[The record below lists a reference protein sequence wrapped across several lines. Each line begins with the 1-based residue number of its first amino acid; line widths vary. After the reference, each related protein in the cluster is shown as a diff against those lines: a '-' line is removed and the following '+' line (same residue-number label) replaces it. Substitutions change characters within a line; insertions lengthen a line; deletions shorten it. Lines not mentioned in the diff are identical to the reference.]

1 MPNPPRSSGTPAS
14 DGSIFGQT
22 AFWLA
27 LFALYALCQSAIRV
41 YYKTSLF
48 GDDSE
53 LFLWARQLAW
63 GYGVQPPLYAWLQW
77 AVNQVFGQGQVAMAA
92 MRALCLFGIYSAGFL
107 LARRFAGVRIAG
119 LATLGLFLIPEISQ
133 TFLRTRTHNLL
144 VTALVPLA
152 CIAFLDLLGRRRWRD
167 YAAFGAMSGLAI
179 LAKATGAIFLVALV
193 FAALL
198 RRDDRRAV
206 LAPNMLG
213 ALAAAGLILLG
224 PTLWALNNPDL
235 ATASLAKFKPGGGWQ
250 TGLAGLAWAIW
261 ATAGAVATSVA
272 IATVFTR
279 RATRTSLAEA
289 GIFWRAGVLSVLL
302 IALAIIATDSA
313 ELKERWLVPIAAPLT
328 PLLLVWVMQR
338 QGRMRFLPAALGGL
352 AAVAMLAA
360 LPDYFRDKEPPPRAD
375 FAGLAQVFEATGA
388 EAMLMPDDM
397 AAGVALAMP
406 DLPVEQ
412 RVDAGPF
419 PCRGT
424 VLLATWPE
432 EDLRLDQFRSRT
444 PACTVTET
452 SAQTV
457 DSGGTRV
464 ELRVFSLVPGG

>member
-1 MPNPPRSSGTPAS
+1 MPNSPRSSGTP

-119 LATLGLFLIPEISQ
+119 LAALGLFLIPEISQ

-152 CIAFLDLLGRRRWRD
+152 CIAFLDLLGRRRWQD
-167 YAAFGAMSGLAI
+167 YAAFGALSGLAI

-213 ALAAAGLILLG
+213 ALATGGLILLG

-250 TGLAGLAWAIW
+250 TGLAGLTWAIW

-272 IATVFTR
+272 IAAVFTR
-279 RATRTSLAEA
+279 RATRSTLAEA

-338 QGRMRFLPAALGGL
+338 QGWMRFLPAALGGL
-352 AAVAMLAA
+352 AAVAMLVA

-375 FAGLAQVFEATGA
+375 FAELARVFDATGA

-397 AAGVALAMP
+397 AAGVALAAP

-419 PCRGT
+419 LCRGT

-432 EDLRLDQFRSRT
+432 EELRLDKFRSRT
-444 PACTVTET
+444 PDCAVTEI

-457 DSGGTRV
+457 DSAGTRIDM
-464 ELRVFSLVPGG
+464 RVFSLVPGG